1 MACAHGSFLDAGVV
15 VGGSSDFPIVPIDPL
30 LALQSL
36 VTRRT
41 AAGLVVGPGQR
52 LGVLDAL
59 AVYTAGSAHA
69 TGDGAVRGRL
79 TPGRLADFVVLGA
92 DLTAVAP
99 DEIASVPVRSTWVGG
114 SRVWPAD

>member
-1 MACAHGSFLDAGVV
+1 
-15 VGGSSDFPIVPIDPL
+15 L
-30 LALQSL
+30 LALQSI

-41 AAGLVVGPGQR
+41 ASGLVVGPGQR

-69 TGDGAVRGRL
+69 TGDEAVKGRL
-79 TPGRLADFVVLGA
+79 TPGRLADFVVLDA

-114 SRVWPAD
+114 SCVWSAS

>member
-1 MACAHGSFLDAGVV
+1 MLGV
-15 VGGSSDFPIVPIDPL
+15 
-30 LALQSL
+30 ASL

-41 AAGLVVGPGQR
+41 ASGLVVGPGQR

-79 TPGRLADFVVLGA
+79 KPGRLADFVVLGA

-114 SRVWPAD
+114 SRVWSAD